1 MGNLHKA
8 QCYFLSHFT
17 HACLFTG
24 PHYKLCFLPWGWPET
39 FESHWSR
46 KTQMWV
52 AKMEEDEVTKSE
64 WGTLCQP
71 ECSLYSIPAAGLW
84 A

>member
-1 MGNLHKA
+1 
-8 QCYFLSHFT
+8 
-17 HACLFTG
+17 
-24 PHYKLCFLPWGWPET
+24 
-39 FESHWSR
+39 
-46 KTQMWV
+46 MWV

-71 ECSLYSIPAAGLW
+71 KCSLYSIPAAGLW